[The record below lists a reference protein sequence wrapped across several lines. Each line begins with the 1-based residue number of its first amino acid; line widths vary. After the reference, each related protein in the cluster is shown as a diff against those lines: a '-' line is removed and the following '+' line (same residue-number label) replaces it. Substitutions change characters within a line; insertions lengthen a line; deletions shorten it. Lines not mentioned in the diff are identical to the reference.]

1 MTSTLLHSRWVS
13 GLKTQWMRTTFVCS
27 KVIYAFGQNLR
38 SDPIMGTIFT
48 QFLKDGLAP
57 KQWFRYRTLIQ
68 VSRGPVLSGYIGQL
82 LILCNLQIRNCGN
95 AEMRCHLGLKFIWM
109 HLVLRSRKCVFKCDR
124 CANFEPTY
132 LLRAGPHTA
141 RGPGRARMRLD
152 DKTDHSSSIRS

>member
-82 LILCNLQIRNCGN
+82 LILCNLQMRNCGN
-95 AEMRCHLGLKFIWM
+95 PEMRCISFGELKFIWM

-132 LLRAGPHTA
+132 LLRRTTYRSRAGP
-141 RGPGRARMRLD
+141 GPHAAGR
-152 DKTDHSSSIRS
+152 